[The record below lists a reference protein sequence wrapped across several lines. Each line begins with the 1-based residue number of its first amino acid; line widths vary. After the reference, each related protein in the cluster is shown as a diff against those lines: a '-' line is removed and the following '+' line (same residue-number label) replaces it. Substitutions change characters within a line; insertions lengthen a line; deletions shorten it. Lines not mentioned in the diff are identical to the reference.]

1 MISNK
6 RGSTNT
12 VLTNNKHIFVKGV
25 LIMRKSAY
33 FSKRRISHL
42 RYSLYRIDFSFK
54 IGLFV
59 FNFRKFFSGINMA
72 GQKGCAFHGK
82 SAYYEVAY
90 YD

>member
-1 MISNK
+1 M
-6 RGSTNT
+6 
-12 VLTNNKHIFVKGV
+12 
-25 LIMRKSAY
+25 LIWGRRAHFRKWG
-33 FSKRRISHL
+33 ISHL

-90 YD
+90 YE